1 MKLIDADKL
10 KESIRRNDG
19 YGSWNESDVLCAI
32 DREPEVL
39 LSCPKCHGKGAYMV
53 PCYKDDELLDCVE
66 TWKSRRC
73 ELCNATGKMSIE
85 FYEMIQSHAREMQK

>member
-39 LSCPKCHGKGAYMV
+39 LSCPKCHGKGKYAEVVIYDRFGHDEDFITRICEVCHGEKTLTIEAYEG
-53 PCYKDDELLDCVE
+53 YQE
-66 TWKSRRC
+66 RC
-73 ELCNATGKMSIE
+73 RGK
-85 FYEMIQSHAREMQK
+85 K

>member
-39 LSCPKCHGKGAYMV
+39 LSCPKCHGEGKYKKYIAIKGYSV
-53 PCYKDDELLDCVE
+53 NFK
-66 TWKSRRC
+66 C
-73 ELCNATGKMSIE
+73 EFCHGTGKITIE
-85 FYEMIQSHAREMQK
+85 AYEEIQKASREK